1 MEDEMEKQM
10 AELFES
16 GLLLIAGPCV
26 MESPEHTLMMARE
39 LKRIAAEVG
48 MKLVFKASYDKANRS
63 SVNSFRGLGLKAG
76 LALLQQVKDELQL
89 PVLSDVH
96 EVAQVAAAAAVL
108 DIIQIPAFLSR
119 QTDLIV
125 EAARTGKII
134 NVKKAQFSAPQDM
147 QNVLDKVYAT
157 GNRKVF
163 LTERGVSF
171 GYNRLVVDMKALPI
185 MRSLGVPV
193 IFDGTHSVQE
203 PGGLGTAT
211 GGDRRFVPFLCR
223 AAVATGIDGLFLE
236 VHDRPEIA
244 KSDGPNMV
252 VLAELKALLQ
262 TLLTLDGIVKADPHR
277 LEFNGSKEMVP

>member
-1 MEDEMEKQM
+1 MENNLTK
-10 AELFES
+10 LFGP

-39 LKRIAAEVG
+39 LKRIATEVG
-48 MKLVFKASYDKANRS
+48 AKLVFKASYDKANRS
-63 SVNSFRGLGLKAG
+63 SIHSFRGLGLKAG
-76 LALLQQVKDELQL
+76 LAVLQQVKTELQL

-96 EVAQVAAAAAVL
+96 EVSQVAAAAEVL

-125 EAARTGKII
+125 AAAGTGKVI

-147 QNVLDKVYAT
+147 RNVLEKVYST
-157 GNRKVF
+157 GNRQVF

-193 IFDGTHSVQE
+193 VFDGTHSVQE
-203 PGGLGTAT
+203 PGGLGNVT
-211 GGDRRFVPFLCR
+211 GGDRRFVPYLCR
-223 AAVATGIDGLFLE
+223 AAVATGVDGLFLE
-236 VHDRPEIA
+236 VHDRPELA

-252 VLAELKALLQ
+252 VLAELKSLLQ
-262 TLLTLDGIVKADPHR
+262 TLMALDQIVKADAAM
-277 LEFNGSKEMVP
+277 LDLNTKAVVK